1 MKREKH
7 IKRIDSF
14 ILHSIYGNFKIIGYE
29 ISNDTKEEFA
39 LAIIK
44 GRVKDKDNVLVR
56 IHSQC
61 IFSEVLGAQNCDC
74 REQLIQSLK
83 MINKNGGVLIYLDQE
98 GRGHGLLTKI
108 KELSFI
114 EKGFDT
120 YEASIKVGERPDN
133 RNYKYAVE
141 ILKDLKIHGL
151 KLITNNP
158 EKIQALK
165 LSSIKYKKR
174 IPIEIK
180 PNKYNEKYL
189 RSKKKKFGH
198 LLKII

>member
-14 ILHSIYGNFKIIGYE
+14 DFRSIYGNFRAIGYE
-29 ISNDTKEEFA
+29 IANDTKEKFA
-39 LAIIK
+39 IALIK
-44 GRVKDKDNVLVR
+44 GNVENKDNVLVR

-61 IFSEVLGAQNCDC
+61 LFSEVLGSRSCDC
-74 REQLIQSLK
+74 REQLIKSLEI
-83 MINKNGGVLIYLDQE
+83 INKQGGVLIYLDQE
-98 GRGHGLLTKI
+98 GRGHGLVTKI
-108 KELSFI
+108 KEYSYI

-141 ILKDLKIHGL
+141 ILKDLRIRSL

-165 LSSIKYKKR
+165 LSGIEYKRR
-174 IPIEIK
+174 IPLEIN
-180 PNKYNEKYL
+180 PNKYNRKYL
-189 RSKKKKFGH
+189 KSKKIKFGH
-198 LLKII
+198 LLNIV